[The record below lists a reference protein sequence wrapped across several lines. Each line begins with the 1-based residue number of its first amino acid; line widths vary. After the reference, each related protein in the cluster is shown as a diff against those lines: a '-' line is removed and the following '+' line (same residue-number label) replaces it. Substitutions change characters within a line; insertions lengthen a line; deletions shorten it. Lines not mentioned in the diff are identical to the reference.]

1 MFRLPLLLSIAVAI
15 LSSGP
20 AWRQAVHEPKV
31 YPISQIPADLRPTV
45 QRGDLIII
53 SLQATMLSELSRE
66 LETGGP
72 IHAVNSCHIDTT
84 GDAYRLARQQG
95 VTVGRTSDRLRHP
108 INAPRPWAAGI
119 VKQYAGSKAANI
131 DGFAVDLGDR
141 VGLLRPI
148 AHRPICSG
156 CHGKETELDPRVRA
170 LLKERYPHDR
180 AVGFVRG
187 ELRGWFW
194 AEVPKK

>member
-20 AWRQAVHEPKV
+20 DRQAAAEPKV
-31 YPISQIPADLRPTV
+31 YPISQIPADLGPTV

-72 IHAVNSCHIDTT
+72 IHAANSCPIDTT

-95 VTVGRTSDRLRHP
+95 ARNS
-108 INAPRPWAAGI
+108 
-119 VKQYAGSKAANI
+119 
-131 DGFAVDLGDR
+131 
-141 VGLLRPI
+141 
-148 AHRPICSG
+148 
-156 CHGKETELDPRVRA
+156 
-170 LLKERYPHDR
+170 
-180 AVGFVRG
+180 
-187 ELRGWFW
+187 
-194 AEVPKK
+194 EVPTSSPVLPSSVV

>member
-20 AWRQAVHEPKV
+20 DRRQAAAEPKV

-72 IHAVNSCHIDTT
+72 IHAANSCHIDTT

-95 VTVGRTSDRLRHP
+95 ARNS
-108 INAPRPWAAGI
+108 
-119 VKQYAGSKAANI
+119 
-131 DGFAVDLGDR
+131 
-141 VGLLRPI
+141 
-148 AHRPICSG
+148 
-156 CHGKETELDPRVRA
+156 
-170 LLKERYPHDR
+170 
-180 AVGFVRG
+180 
-187 ELRGWFW
+187 
-194 AEVPKK
+194 EVPTSSPVLPSSVV